1 MHYLSEDQLLAVG
14 ASQLYSEAYV
24 FTGKLYDQ
32 AYVAHRNEG
41 YGQAIGEFSGQAI
54 GEFSGQAIGEF
65 NGQATGEF
73 NGKEINCTISNRCI
87 NGKLSRNTSWKING
101 KRISQKQL
109 MRTICSP

>member
-32 AYVAHRNEG
+32 AYVIHRNEG
-41 YGQAIGEFSGQAI
+41 Y
-54 GEFSGQAIGEF
+54 
-65 NGQATGEF
+65 GQATGEF

>member
-1 MHYLSEDQLLAVG
+1 MHYLSKDQLLAVG
-14 ASQLYSEAYV
+14 ASQLHAEAYV

-41 YGQAIGEFSGQAI
+41 YGQAA
-54 GEFSGQAIGEF
+54 
-65 NGQATGEF
+65 GEF

-109 MRTICSP
+109 MEAICKEK

>member
-14 ASQLYSEAYV
+14 APQLYAEAYV

-41 YGQAIGEFSGQAI
+41 Y
-54 GEFSGQAIGEF
+54 
-65 NGQATGEF
+65 GQATGEF

-109 MRTICSP
+109 MEAICKEK

>member
-1 MHYLSEDQLLAVG
+1 MHYFSEDQLLAVG

-41 YGQAIGEFSGQAI
+41 YGQAIGEF
-54 GEFSGQAIGEF
+54 

-73 NGKEINCTISNRCI
+73 NGKKINCTISNRCI
-87 NGKLSRNTSWKING
+87 NGKLSRNTSWSVNG

-109 MRTICSP
+109 MEAVCKVL

>member
-14 ASQLYSEAYV
+14 ASQLHAEAYV
-24 FTGKLYDQ
+24 FIGKLYDQ

-41 YGQAIGEFSGQAI
+41 YGQAI

>member
-1 MHYLSEDQLLAVG
+1 MHYLSKDQLLAVG
-14 ASQLYSEAYV
+14 ASQLHAEAYV

-41 YGQAIGEFSGQAI
+41 YGQATE
-54 GEFSGQAIGEF
+54 
-65 NGQATGEF
+65 EF

>member
-1 MHYLSEDQLLAVG
+1 MHYLSKDQFERMLATG
-14 ASQLYSEAYV
+14 ASQLYAEAYV
-24 FTGKLYDQ
+24 FLGKLYDQ

-41 YGQAIGEFSGQAI
+41 YGQT
-54 GEFSGQAIGEF
+54 
-65 NGQATGEF
+65 TGEF

-109 MRTICSP
+109 LEAVCKVL